1 MPRVAALYRYP
12 VKGFTPE
19 ASNTLTVLESGRIA
33 GDRALAFRFA
43 DSPLPED
50 AWSKK
55 YDFAVLVNT
64 PGLARLN
71 LAFDHR
77 AQRLSIALDG
87 QLLIEDALDPA
98 GRGRIA
104 EAIERFVLSL
114 PENPLGPHPERR
126 PLRLIG
132 DGVTPRFQDSSHGQI
147 TLHARES
154 IESLARAL
162 RRDELDEARF
172 RSNIAV
178 EGIAEWEEQ
187 DWIGRKIRIGS
198 VEFEVLRPKVRC
210 LATHANPQ
218 TGERDL
224 PLMQTLV
231 RAFQQQEPTFA
242 VALTTAGR
250 GGEIHVGDTIT
261 VL

>member
-104 EAIERFVLSL
+104 EATERFVLSL